1 MHLFWDKSKK
11 KREEEKDQKKRNF
24 EKQLMILYKEDLRR
38 FVISLTADIE
48 LAAEILQSV
57 ALKALEKQD
66 QLKNEE
72 AMKSWLFS
80 IAKNEVR
87 KYNAKNRR
95 EISIDESEL
104 AEMIERSNQE
114 SKKEIDASLLQNEQ
128 NKVIL
133 SSINSLDIKYQQ
145 VLLLRYYAEM
155 SLLEISEVL
164 NVNYSTIKTLHRRAL
179 IQLEEQLSE
188 EKESAF

>member
-11 KREEEKDQKKRNF
+11 KREDEKDQKKRNF

-95 EISIDESEL
+95 EILIDESEL
-104 AEMIERSNQE
+104 VEMIERSNQE
-114 SKKEIDASLLQNEQ
+114 VKKEIDASLLQNEQ

-164 NVNYSTIKTLHRRAL
+164 NINYSTIKTLHRRAL

-188 EKESAF
+188 EKESEF